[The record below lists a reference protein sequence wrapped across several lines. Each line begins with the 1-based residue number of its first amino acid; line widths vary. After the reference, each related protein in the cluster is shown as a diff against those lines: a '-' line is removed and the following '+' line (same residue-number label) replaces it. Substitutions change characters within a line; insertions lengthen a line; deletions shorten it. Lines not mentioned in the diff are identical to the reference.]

1 MTNSHLIIKTEKD
14 GCSSWVLMYLRTAFF
29 LTITRGKYMWLQ
41 KEEKVA
47 LVPGLCKHF
56 ADEFMGSGT
65 HLG

>member
-1 MTNSHLIIKTEKD
+1 MDVVPGS
-14 GCSSWVLMYLRTAFF
+14 MYLKMAFF

-56 ADEFMGSGT
+56 ADEFMGSVA
-65 HLG
+65 HFVSY